1 MCEEFGERVAVVEL
15 SREIVAAPD
24 VFADGDAAAVAGDVE
39 RCAVFRRLE
48 VARFVE
54 DVVGGEECFVDFA
67 NGVSAL
73 EDCGGVAKGATMA
86 RVHIHVADKQRD
98 VSGLRVE
105 GFERGYIA
113 RDELALKQQILRRV
127 AGQGEFGG
135 EHDFRAARD
144 KITVGGE
151 DFRGVPG
158 EVADDWIDLCE
169 ANAHCVRRRYDR
181 ERAAGE

>member
-1 MCEEFGERVAVVEL
+1 M
-15 SREIVAAPD
+15 
-24 VFADGDAAAVAGDVE
+24 
-39 RCAVFRRLE
+39 
-48 VARFVE
+48 
-54 DVVGGEECFVDFA
+54 
-67 NGVSAL
+67 SAL
-73 EDCGGVAKGATMA
+73 EDGGGVAKGAAMP
-86 RVHIHVADKQRD
+86 RVQVHIADKQRD

-144 KITVGGE
+144 KITIGGE

-158 EVADDWIDLCE
+158 EVADDWIDLFE
-169 ANAHCVRRRYDR
+169 ADAHCVQRRYAR